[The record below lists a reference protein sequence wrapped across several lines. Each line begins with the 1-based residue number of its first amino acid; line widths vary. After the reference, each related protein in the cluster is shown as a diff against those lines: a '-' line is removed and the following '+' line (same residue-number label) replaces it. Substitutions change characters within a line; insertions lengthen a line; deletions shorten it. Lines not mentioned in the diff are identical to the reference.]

1 MKHMRQM
8 LLRKMSKA
16 SVFLRAFSKELMHMK
31 KIKIKPKNNTQKG
44 IDEQPEKSTQVSAKN
59 KVQISKDSPNV
70 EPGKAL
76 VLYSHK
82 EHMKDIG

>member
-1 MKHMRQM
+1 MKHIRQM

-31 KIKIKPKNNTQKG
+31 KIKIKPNNNTQKD
-44 IDEQPEKSTQVSAKN
+44 IDDQPEKNTRISAKN
-59 KVQISKDSPNV
+59 KIQISKDSSNAETENV
-70 EPGKAL
+70 L